1 MKPVHGACLLVSVA
15 LALGVAASDGARFR
29 VESDRLDLG
38 QVKSGE
44 EIVAV
49 FVFHNDGPN
58 PVRILRAK
66 PS

>member
-1 MKPVHGACLLVSVA
+1 MQPARLVRLLVPAA
-15 LALGVAASDGARFR
+15 LAFAAVSTAGAGFR
-29 VESDRLDLG
+29 VESDRLDVG

-44 EIVAV
+44 DIVAV